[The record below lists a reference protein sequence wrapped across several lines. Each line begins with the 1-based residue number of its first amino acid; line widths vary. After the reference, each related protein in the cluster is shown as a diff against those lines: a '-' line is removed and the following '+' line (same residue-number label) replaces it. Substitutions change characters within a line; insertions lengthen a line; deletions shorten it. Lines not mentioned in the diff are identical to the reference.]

1 MLLRQSQQ
9 TINVTKG
16 QKILY
21 AYKHE
26 ATLMPLNAYQ
36 YSTHGIYGCESA
48 ITLLRNNT
56 MITSLKNGSYP
67 INDVLWDPIIIGHI
81 CWLQ

>member
-1 MLLRQSQQ
+1 MSPKVKKLFH
-9 TINVTKG
+9 
-16 QKILY
+16 

-48 ITLLRNNT
+48 ITLLGNNT
-56 MITSLKNGSYP
+56 TITIFKNGSCP
-67 INDVLWDPIIIGHI
+67 INDVLWDPIITSHI
-81 CWLQ
+81 CWLQQPR